1 MDLACDFIPMRAY
14 WIGIVSDSGT
24 TISDYDLN
32 DIRYPSESGYNIYGR
47 AISQK
52 LKGILQ

>member
-14 WIGIVSDSGT
+14 WIGILSDLDT
-24 TISDYDLN
+24 KISDHVQN
-32 DIRYPSESGYNIYGR
+32 DIRYPNELDHDIYAR

-52 LKGILQ
+52 LIR